1 MTWEQT
7 DDLQFVKR
15 IDEDNF
21 KIIETT
27 SYPDGSYSYGV
38 INIDIAEY
46 SEEDLDYE
54 ARGYY
59 GSLKEAKELYGSD
72 WKIVMAEVIAEQTM
86 YAEPFFD
93 NLEKLKIHCL
103 MNHNW

>member
-21 KIIETT
+21 RFIETT
-27 SYPDGSYSYGV
+27 IYPDDTCSYGV
-38 INIDIAEY
+38 IDIDIAEY

-86 YAEPFFD
+86 YPVHFFD
-93 NLEKLKIHCL
+93 NLRELKIHLL
-103 MNHNW
+103 MNQN